1 MESQLTDTR
10 RPHCLVTDVADRQ
23 KLLNCIVVLSA
34 LPVELIAIGALPE
47 LKISVEQAR
56 GNNLET
62 F

>member
-1 MESQLTDTR
+1 
-10 RPHCLVTDVADRQ
+10 
-23 KLLNCIVVLSA
+23 VVLSA